1 MQDEDMEKILKLEIK
16 SLKMGDFTLNLEIQ
30 VSNMGD
36 IDLRLKLIDNTLAM
50 LKMMNF
56 HGEHMFEHPIKVG
69 SSEIYIRAGKSYVLN
84 CKVKLPP
91 LGSGIYYIYLAS
103 SFLLDI
109 FPKFVYLESTLKK
122 VIL

>member
-1 MQDEDMEKILKLEIK
+1 MQDENVEEILKLEIK
-16 SLKMGDFTLNLEIQ
+16 SLEMEDFTLNLEIQ
-30 VSNMGD
+30 VLNVGD
-36 IDLRLKLIDNTLAM
+36 IDLRLKLMDNTLTT

-56 HGEHMFEHPIKVG
+56 HGEHMFEHPIKVD
-69 SSEIYIRAGKSYVLN
+69 SSEICIRAGKSYVLN
-84 CKVKLPP
+84 CRVKLPP
-91 LGSGIYYIYLAS
+91 LGSGVYYIYLAS